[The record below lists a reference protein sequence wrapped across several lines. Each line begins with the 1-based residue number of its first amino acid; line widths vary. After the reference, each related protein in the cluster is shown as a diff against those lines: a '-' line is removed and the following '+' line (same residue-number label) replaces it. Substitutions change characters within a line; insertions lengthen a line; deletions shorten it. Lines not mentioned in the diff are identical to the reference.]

1 VLSLENMRWFTLMI
15 YIFKAGP
22 LMSILIIY
30 VLFLMLYMMHVYLV
44 TLRSALLHGL
54 SLVSWICSHSA
65 GN

>member
-1 VLSLENMRWFTLMI
+1 MI